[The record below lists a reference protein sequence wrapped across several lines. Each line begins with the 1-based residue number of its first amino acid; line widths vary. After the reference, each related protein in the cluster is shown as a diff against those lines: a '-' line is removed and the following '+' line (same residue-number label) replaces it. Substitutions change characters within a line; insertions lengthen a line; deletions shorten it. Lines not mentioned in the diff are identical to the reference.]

1 MFHVLALYK
10 TYAMISDT
18 VLVFFYAAL
27 QTDVKLM
34 SVIKLLITNLRAAL
48 SNVLR
53 RVALL
58 QCNYDFLVVL
68 ERVGLRRVWFI
79 KRLLIK

>member
-1 MFHVLALYK
+1 
-10 TYAMISDT
+10 MISDT